1 MSEINY
7 PPNSHAYKQSQ
18 QQTTPAEKQ
27 GKKVIQGTAKVKKKS
42 ELSKAAGS
50 LISEDIRSVGS
61 YVLMEVIIP
70 SLKNTIVNVVKDG
83 IEMIFFG
90 EAKRSDRKSSN
101 SYVSYSRYADPRESD
116 RGYGQSS
123 ARYDYDELVF
133 DSYAEADK
141 VLDEMGATIQ
151 DYGFVTIGDLYEFAG
166 ATPPPYTS
174 VKYGWDSIRYA
185 EIKRVRGGGYGIE
198 LPKARPRRG

>member
-18 QQTTPAEKQ
+18 QQSTPAGKPN
-27 GKKVIQGTAKVKKKS
+27 KKVIQGTAKVKKKS

-50 LISEDIRSVGS
+50 IISEDIRSVGS

-70 SLKNTIVNVVKDG
+70 SVKNTIVNVVKDG

-90 EAKRSDRKSSN
+90 DVKRSDRKSSS
-101 SYVSYSRYADPRESD
+101 SYVSYSRYADPRES
-116 RGYGQSS
+116 RGGSESS

-133 DSYAEADK
+133 DSYAEADA

-198 LPKARPRRG
+198 LPKAHPRRG